1 MSVYDMDAVRSYVV
15 REVEKG
21 CPEELQAYA
30 QCFDSASAMAQ
41 GGDAAVGGNGEA
53 SLARG
58 REACAEE
65 QARLSACSS
74 RLRAV
79 QDIAGRCSSFVRTF
93 SQCYRE
99 EADPRRCAEHIRK
112 LEECVRHAE

>member
-41 GGDAAVGGNGEA
+41 GGDAAVGN
-53 SLARG
+53 ARY
-58 REACAEE
+58 
-65 QARLSACSS
+65 SS
-74 RLRAV
+74 RVASER
-79 QDIAGRCSSFVRTF
+79 
-93 SQCYRE
+93 
-99 EADPRRCAEHIRK
+99 
-112 LEECVRHAE
+112 